1 VHKAYIALGAN
12 LGDRES
18 SLQEALRRLSAD
30 PTLHIREISPVYET
44 APVGYTDQPAFLN
57 MTASVETE
65 LSPVALLRRLLEI
78 EQAMGRV
85 REFRN
90 GPRNID
96 LDLLVV
102 DDIEM
107 NTPEL
112 VLPHPRMG
120 QRAFVL
126 VPLRDIWPEEERFP
140 WQRELDA
147 MSLAEEGITQWA
159 EWDGPGSGKEM

>member
-1 VHKAYIALGAN
+1 MHKAYIALGSN

-30 PTLHIREISPVYET
+30 PSLHVRELSQVYET

-57 MTASVETE
+57 MTAGVETE
-65 LSPVALLRRLLEI
+65 KPPLALLRSLLEI

-126 VPLRDIWPEEERFP
+126 TPLRDIWPEEKRFP
-140 WQRELDA
+140 WDRELAA
-147 MSLAEEGITQWA
+147 MSLAEEGVTLWA
-159 EWDGPGSGKEM
+159 TWDGSGPGKEM